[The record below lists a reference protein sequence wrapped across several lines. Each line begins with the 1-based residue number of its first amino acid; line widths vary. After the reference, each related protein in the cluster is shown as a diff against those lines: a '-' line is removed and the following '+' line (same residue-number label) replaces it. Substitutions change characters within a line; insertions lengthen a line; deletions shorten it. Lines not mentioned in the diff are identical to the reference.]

1 MDRTAKALMRR
12 KTSKQLE
19 RDIQSVL
26 HGRSATRSRH
36 ARKLDHEIA
45 IALHAPTITN
55 RDQISD
61 RALRALGNELD
72 EAAIRAIEA
81 GAVGALMYQGA
92 GATGI
97 VFCDEHGTAFKVAR
111 RGRETAVFEEAE
123 WLTKAEQVPGV
134 REHVARDARYDR
146 KHDVLVRECVSGSIG
161 TSRQTSKLFDL
172 HKGIRAAMTPYGWLS
187 PEFKEDSYV
196 MARGRGP
203 VLVDASSA
211 LRVGGELVRYA
222 QDVLAARRPQIERL
236 EDIAFAIRQERGG
249 SVPASVADK
258 LLAKLRARGVDT

>member
-1 MDRTAKALMRR
+1 MAKKNA
-12 KTSKQLE
+12 KQLE
-19 RDIQSVL
+19 RDIQTAL
-26 HGRSATRSRH
+26 RRGKRSHATKRSSAEISR
-36 ARKLDHEIA
+36 EIA
-45 IALHAPTITN
+45 VALHAPTITN

-61 RALRALGNELD
+61 RTLRALGAELD
-72 EAAIRAIEA
+72 EAAVRAVEA
-81 GAVGALMYQGA
+81 GAVGDLTYQGA

-97 VFCDEHGTAFKVAR
+97 VFCDARKTAYKVAR
-111 RGRETAVFEEAE
+111 RGREDSVSEEAE
-123 WLTKAEQVPGV
+123 WLVKAGQVPGV
-134 REHVARDARYDR
+134 REHVARNARYDKKR
-146 KHDVLVRECVSGSIG
+146 DVLVRECVPGPVG

-211 LRVGGELVRYA
+211 LRVGAELVRYT
-222 QDVLAARRPQIERL
+222 QDVLAARRPQTERL

-249 SVPASVADK
+249 SIPEAVADK

>member
-1 MDRTAKALMRR
+1 MAK
-12 KTSKQLE
+12 KNSKQLKSE
-19 RDIQSVL
+19 IQAAL
-26 HGRSATRSRH
+26 RRGRPRH
-36 ARKLDHEIA
+36 ATKKTSAQISREIET
-45 IALHAPTITN
+45 ALHAPTITN

-61 RALRALGNELD
+61 RTLRALGDELD
-72 EAAIRAIEA
+72 EAAVRAVEA
-81 GAVGALMYQGA
+81 GAVGDLTYQGA

-97 VFCDEHGTAFKVAR
+97 VFCDAGGNAYKVAR
-111 RGRETAVFEEAE
+111 RGREDSVSEEAE
-123 WLTKAEQVPGV
+123 WLVKAGQVPGV
-134 REHVARDARYDR
+134 REHVARNARYDKKR
-146 KHDVLVRECVSGSIG
+146 DVLVRECVPGPVG

-172 HKGIRAAMTPYGWLS
+172 HKGIRSAMTPYGWLS

-222 QDVLAARRPQIERL
+222 QDVLAARRPQTERL

-249 SVPASVADK
+249 SIPEAVADK
-258 LLAKLRARGVDT
+258 LLAKLRARGIDT

>member
-1 MDRTAKALMRR
+1 MAKKKTA
-12 KTSKQLE
+12 KQLE
-19 RDIQSVL
+19 RDIQAVL
-26 HGRSATRSRH
+26 RRDKRSHATKKSSAQISR
-36 ARKLDHEIA
+36 EITV
-45 IALHAPTITN
+45 ALHTPTITN
-55 RDQISD
+55 REQISD
-61 RALRALGNELD
+61 RTLRALGDELD
-72 EAAIRAIEA
+72 EAAVRAIEA
-81 GAVGALMYQGA
+81 GAVGDLTYQGA

-97 VFCDEHGTAFKVAR
+97 VFCDARKTAYKVAR
-111 RGRETAVFEEAE
+111 RGRETSVSEEAE
-123 WLTKAEQVPGV
+123 WLLKAGQVPRG
-134 REHVARDARYDR
+134 REHVARDARYDK
-146 KHDVLVRECVSGSIG
+146 KHDVLVRECVPGPVG

-222 QDVLAARRPQIERL
+222 QDVLAARRPQTERL

-249 SVPASVADK
+249 SIPEAVADK